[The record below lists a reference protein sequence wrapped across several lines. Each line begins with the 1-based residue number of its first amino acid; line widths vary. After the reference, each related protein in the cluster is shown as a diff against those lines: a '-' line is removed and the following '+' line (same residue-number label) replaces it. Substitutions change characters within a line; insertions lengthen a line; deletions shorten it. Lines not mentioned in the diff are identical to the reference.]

1 MGGML
6 SFQCK
11 FLAALRIGIMYAY
24 PARLRASRARAA
36 QNRRTVADGTVEWA
50 AVPVS
55 QLVGSG
61 ASGAQIAEE
70 LLRSGAASISRSASI
85 VVYRASIGTAISSGG
100 SALWAWIRHQ
110 WRSAAPIDCCP

>member
-55 QLVGSG
+55 QLVGTAARFSVPSHG
-61 ASGAQIAEE
+61 SQ
-70 LLRSGAASISRSASI
+70 LLRDEPGDSGFHHRLRSFRRPADS
-85 VVYRASIGTAISSGG
+85 
-100 SALWAWIRHQ
+100 LWPKREGLAMR
-110 WRSAAPIDCCP
+110 